1 MKKLLCNLPRFVLWI
16 AFLCAIE
23 SYVPLQAQTTGSNQL
38 KAVSGKIIDEMDLAI
53 AGGTVQVKGSTKG
66 AISDIDGLFTISA
79 SPNSVLVF
87 SFLGY
92 QSVEYKIDKVPSI
105 VKLTPKV
112 DELDEVTVVGFAKQK
127 KESVIGA
134 ISTIKPELLKVPS
147 SNLTQALGGNVAG
160 IISQQLSGE
169 PGKDNVEF
177 FIRGVTTFGYS
188 KSPLILIDNIESSTT
203 DLSRLSADDIAAFSI
218 MKDATATAIYGA
230 RGANGVILITTKQGK
245 PGKVKIS
252 ARVEGSLSAPTK
264 RIDMVDPI
272 SYMKYHN
279 EAVITRNP
287 LAVRP
292 HTDEKIA
299 STMANKNPYVYPAVD
314 WYKELFNDQV
324 FNSRA
329 NINMSGGGE
338 TARYY
343 VSLGIS
349 DDNGI
354 MKVDKRNNYNS
365 NIDLKKI
372 FVRSNIDIDVTK
384 TTTFAVKFSG
394 NFDDYTGPIVGGND
408 LYRRAMAT
416 SPVLFPKYYLP
427 DENHESTTHILF
439 GNAGDGNYINPYAE
453 MIRGYKQ
460 YTNAVISAQAELN
473 QKLDFIT
480 QGLSFKIFGSTTRSS
495 YSGQQRSTS
504 PFYYSVSYY
513 DKLTEKYT
521 LRELN
526 PKGGREDLNYTPEGN
541 QVYSSYYYEAAL
553 SYNRTFR
560 DKHNVTGL
568 LVGVLRENKD
578 GGASSIQMSLPA
590 RNIGLSGRFTYAYDG
605 RYFVEANFGYN
616 GSERFAKDERFGF
629 FPSIGAGW
637 MMSEEKFWGQNLK
650 NVVNK
655 FKLKGTYGLVGNDN
669 IGERKDRFFYMSEV
683 NLDGSGAEYGWGQ
696 DFEQRPGTINMIR
709 YQNKKIKWEIARK
722 MNLGLEMGL
731 FNIFDIQVDYFTEY
745 RKNIFGRRETIP
757 YEMGF
762 SADLF
767 ANKGEASSHGFEV
780 QVDANHS
787 FNKNFWLGVR
797 GNFTYA
803 TGKYEKVEEPYRPYP
818 WLSNVGKRINQT
830 YGLVAERLFIDEEDI
845 ANSPVQTYGEY
856 MPGDIKYKDVNNDG
870 LINDEDIVPIG
881 ISHSPEVVYG
891 FGVSMGYKNFDI
903 SCFFQGA
910 TRSSFFINSK
920 ATNPFMQMDFGG
932 NNLNGMMQAYADDY
946 WSESNRNSYATF
958 PRLSTT
964 DIRNNN
970 QNSTWWLRDGSYL
983 RLKSVEVGYTLPKNL
998 TRHLKMSNL
1007 RIYASGLNLFAWN
1020 RFKLWDVEQG
1030 NDGMQY
1036 PIQAVYNFGI
1046 NLSF

>member
-1 MKKLLCNLPRFVLWI
+1 MYSINNLIKSISIRGWITLLALIITVSVH
-16 AFLCAIE
+16 AQE
-23 SYVPLQAQTTGSNQL
+23 STLKGVIVDETNTPLIGAT
-38 KAVSGKIIDEMDLAI
+38 I
-53 AGGTVQVKGSTKG
+53 QVKGGSTGAITDFDGNFTLKVKKG
-66 AISDIDGLFTISA
+66 ATISI
-79 SPNSVLVF
+79 SYI
-87 SFLGY
+87 GY
-92 QSVEYKIDKVPSI
+92 KTQELKFNGQGSINIKMVP
-105 VKLTPKV
+105 
-112 DELDEVTVVGFAKQK
+112 DNQALDEVVVVGYGAMKRSDLTGSVASVAAKDIEGFQTS
-127 KESVIGA
+127 SVAG
-134 ISTIKPELLKVPS
+134 
-147 SNLTQALGGNVAG
+147 ALGGQIAG
-160 IISQQLSGE
+160 VQITSTDGT
-169 PGKDNVEF
+169 PGAGFNIN
-177 FIRGVTTFGYS
+177 IRGVGSLTGDS
-188 KSPLILIDNIESSTT
+188 SPLYIVDGFQVDDIDHLSNSDIESIEV
-203 DLSRLSADDIAAFSI
+203 L
-218 MKDATATAIYGA
+218 KDASSSAIYGA

-279 EAVITRNP
+279 EAVLTRNP

-299 STMANKNPYVYPAVD
+299 STKAGKNPYVYPAVD
-314 WYKELFNDQV
+314 WYNELFNDNV

-329 NINMSGGGE
+329 NINMSGGSE

-372 FVRSNIDIDVTK
+372 YVRSNIDIDVTK
-384 TTTFAVKFSG
+384 TTTFSVKFSG
-394 NFDDYTGPIVGGND
+394 NFDDYTGPIVSGND

-416 SPVLFPKYYLP
+416 SPVLFPKYYMP
-427 DENHESTTHILF
+427 DENHTSTSHILF

-460 YTNAVISAQAELN
+460 YTNSVISAQAELN

-480 QGLSFKIFGSTTRSS
+480 PGLSIKVFASTTRNS

-504 PFYYSVSYY
+504 PFYYSISYY
-513 DKLTEKYT
+513 DKLTDTYT

-526 PKGGREDLNYTPEGN
+526 PNGGREDLDYTAEGN
-541 QVYSSYYYEAAL
+541 QVSSSYYYEASL
-553 SYNRTFR
+553 NYNRTFR
-560 DKHNVTGL
+560 EKHNITGL
-568 LVGVLRENKD
+568 LVGVLRENKS
-578 GGASSIQMSLPA
+578 GGASSIQTSLPA

-605 RYFVEANFGYN
+605 RYFAEANFGYN
-616 GSERFAKDERFGF
+616 GSERFAKNERFGL

-637 MMSEEKFWGQNLK
+637 MISEEKFWNQDLK
-650 NVVNK
+650 NIINK
-655 FKLKGTYGLVGNDN
+655 LKLKGTYGLVGNDN
-669 IGERKDRFFYMSEV
+669 IGAWNDRFFYMSEV
-683 NLDGSGAEYGWGQ
+683 NLNGSGANFSWGQ
-696 DFEQRPGTINMIR
+696 DFERNVGTIDMIR
-709 YQNKKIKWEIARK
+709 YRNDKIKWEIAQK
-722 MNLGLEMGL
+722 MNLGLEVGL
-731 FNIFDIQVDYFTEY
+731 FNIFDIQFDYFTEY
-745 RKNIFGRRETIP
+745 RKNIFGERQTIP

-762 SADLF
+762 SAPLF

-780 QVDANHS
+780 QVDANHA

-803 TGKYEKVEEPYRPYP
+803 TGKYEYVEEPYRPYP
-818 WLSNVGKRINQT
+818 WLSHIGKRIEQS

-856 MPGDIKYKDVNNDG
+856 MPGDIKYKDINNDG
-870 LINDEDIVPIG
+870 IINDEDIVPIG
-881 ISHSPEVVYG
+881 FAKSPEIVYG

-910 TRSSFFINSK
+910 ARSSFFINSK
-920 ATNPFMQMDFGG
+920 ATNPFMQMDLGG

-946 WSESNRNSYATF
+946 WSESNRNIYATF

-964 DIRNNN
+964 DIANNN
-970 QNSTWWLRDGSYL
+970 RNSTWWLRDGSYL
-983 RLKSVEVGYTLPKNL
+983 RLKSVEIGYTLPKRL
-998 TRHLKMSNL
+998 TSHLGMSNL

>member
-473 QKLDFIT
+473 QKLDFVT

-590 RNIGLSGRFTYAYDG
+590 RNIGLSGRFTYAYDS

-655 FKLKGTYGLVGNDN
+655 VKLKGTYGLVGNDN

>member
-473 QKLDFIT
+473 QKLDFVT

-590 RNIGLSGRFTYAYDG
+590 RNIGLSGRFTYAYDS

-655 FKLKGTYGLVGNDN
+655 VKLKGTYGLVGNDN

-920 ATNPFMQMDFGG
+920 ATSPFMQMDFGG

>member
-23 SYVPLQAQTTGSNQL
+23 SYIPLQAQTTGSNQL
-38 KAVSGKIIDEMDLAI
+38 KAVSGKIIDEMDLPI

-147 SNLTQALGGNVAG
+147 SNLTQALGGNIAG

-473 QKLDFIT
+473 QKLDFVT

-856 MPGDIKYKDVNNDG
+856 MPGDIKYKDINNDG

-998 TRHLKMSNL
+998 ARHLKMSNL

>member
-473 QKLDFIT
+473 QKLDFVT

-590 RNIGLSGRFTYAYDG
+590 RNIGLSGRFTYAYDS

-655 FKLKGTYGLVGNDN
+655 VKLKGTYGLVGNDN

-856 MPGDIKYKDVNNDG
+856 MPGDIKYKDINNDG

>member
-23 SYVPLQAQTTGSNQL
+23 SYIPLQAQTTGSNQL
-38 KAVSGKIIDEMDLAI
+38 KAVSGKIIDEMDLPI

-147 SNLTQALGGNVAG
+147 SNLTQALGGNIAG

-655 FKLKGTYGLVGNDN
+655 VKLKGTYGLVGNDN

>member
-568 LVGVLRENKD
+568 LVGVMRENKD

-856 MPGDIKYKDVNNDG
+856 MPGDIKYKDINNDG